1 MNGSPTV
8 NELSVLN
15 LVTLPILLGLVGFV
29 EPCSIGSTLVMIKHI
44 EQRTPGQQIAQ
55 TVVFAVTRALFIGG
69 AGLLAAAL
77 GSVFLG
83 LQKAAWL
90 FLGLVYIALGILYMR
105 GKAGMLMRSFGPR
118 LSRLQ
123 SVRGSVMLGLF
134 FGLNIPACA
143 APLLFALLGAVAAGG
158 TSGATL
164 ASGFV
169 SLALFGLALSL
180 PLALA
185 VFFAPARRGLDWL
198 AALSRR
204 VPFWTGVLFVGLG
217 AWSVWFGLFV
227 SLEQ

>member
-1 MNGSPTV
+1 M
-8 NELSVLN
+8 
-15 LVTLPILLGLVGFV
+15 LPILFGLVGFV
-29 EPCSIGSTLVMIKHI
+29 EPCSIGSTLVMIKQI

-55 TVVFAVTRALFIGG
+55 TVVFAVTRALFIGS

-90 FLGLVYIALGILYMR
+90 LLGVVYIALGILYLT
-105 GKAGMLMRSFGPR
+105 GKAGLLMRSFGPR

-143 APLLFALLGAVAAGG
+143 APLILALLGAAAAGG
-158 TSGATL
+158 ASGATL
-164 ASGFV
+164 VSGFV

-180 PLALA
+180 PLVLA
-185 VFFAPARRGLDWL
+185 VSFAPARRSLDWL
-198 AALSRR
+198 AAQSRR
-204 VPFWTGVLFVGLG
+204 LPFWTGILFVALG
-217 AWSVWFGLFV
+217 AWSVWFGLYV
-227 SLEQ
+227 SLEL

>member
-1 MNGSPTV
+1 M
-8 NELSVLN
+8 
-15 LVTLPILLGLVGFV
+15 LPILFGLVGFV
-29 EPCSIGSTLVMIKHI
+29 EPCSIGSTLVMIKQI

-55 TVVFAVTRALFIGG
+55 TVVFAVTRALFIGS

-90 FLGLVYIALGILYMR
+90 LLGVVYIALGILYLT
-105 GKAGMLMRSFGPR
+105 GKAGLLMRSFGPR

-143 APLLFALLGAVAAGG
+143 APLILALLGAAAAGG
-158 TSGATL
+158 ASGATL
-164 ASGFV
+164 VSGFV

-180 PLALA
+180 PLVLA
-185 VFFAPARRGLDWL
+185 VSFAPARRSLDWL

-204 VPFWTGVLFVGLG
+204 LPFWTGILFVALG
-217 AWSVWFGLFV
+217 AWSVWFGLYV
-227 SLEQ
+227 SLEL